1 MREII
6 HFQIFMDWCAI
17 LYIFSIYITAIIQRT
32 LFMSQIAFESHQYG
46 THLFHSIAQTLN
58 DFISKRRFG
67 KIAPI
72 PEHLKKYIMPLI
84 SMLEIYGLV
93 HTN

>member
-6 HFQIFMDWCAI
+6 HFEIFMDWCAI
-17 LYIFSIYITAIIQRT
+17 LFILSIYITDIIQRT
-32 LFMSQIAFESHQYG
+32 LFLSQNCRLNHITF
-46 THLFHSIAQTLN
+46 HLFYSIVQTLN
-58 DFISKRRFG
+58 GFISKRRFG

-72 PEHLKKYIMPLI
+72 PEHLKIYRSFNI